1 MTTTRKFAAA
11 ALAGLIMLGAAA
23 CQPVKAPGTGT
34 TVKPPATAQHAHG
47 IKDASLYITWG
58 FGSTYCTYALTVT
71 DPSNRV
77 VFTSAGG
84 PADGS
89 TFVVP
94 MVTGRFAAWITS
106 SGPAGKKCETS
117 LSMVDSL

>member
-1 MTTTRKFAAA
+1 MNTTRKIAAA
-11 ALAGLIMLGAAA
+11 ALAALIMLGAAA
-23 CQPVKAPGTGT
+23 CDPAAPGTGT
-34 TVKPPATAQHAHG
+34 TVKPPASAKHAHG

-58 FGSTYCTYALTVT
+58 FGSTYCSYVLTVT

-77 VFTSAGG
+77 VLTTAGG

-94 MVTGRFAAWITS
+94 QVTGRFAAWITATS
-106 SGPAGKKCETS
+106 HRAGAPCTTS